1 MIIEK
6 SYKFYAAH
14 RNEELDDK
22 CRNIHGHRYG
32 IRCFFQVARNGSI
45 STLFGDFDGKIE
57 PFLKREYDH
66 AMLIHTADPLY
77 AALSEYMRRTGDVLR
92 LKRFGEPT
100 SVENL
105 AFRLFSEISAMGFTL
120 DRLEVQETDTS
131 TVEYTREDWKAD
143 TRRVRDRVSAAAR
156 MRRFPL
162 NTAERAS
169 CDTGVEPAAEPAYCD
184 AT

>member
-14 RNEELDDK
+14 RNEELNDK

-32 IRCFFQVARNGSI
+32 IRCFFHVQRRGSI
-45 STLFGDFDGKIE
+45 STLFGDFDARIE

-66 AMLIHTADPLY
+66 AMMIHINDPLY
-77 AALSEYMRRTGDVLR
+77 FALCQYMRRTGDVMR
-92 LKRFGEPT
+92 LKRFDHPT

-105 AFRLFSEISAMGFTL
+105 AQRLFSEISAMGFVL
-120 DRLEVQETDTS
+120 QKLEVQETDTS
-131 TVEYTREDWKAD
+131 TVVYTREDWMAD
-143 TRRVRDRVSAAAR
+143 NRRSRQAMRDALEHSHPHVQRI
-156 MRRFPL
+156 P
-162 NTAERAS
+162 RA
-169 CDTGVEPAAEPAYCD
+169 GPELAYCD

>member
-14 RNEELDDK
+14 RNEELHDK
-22 CRNIHGHRYG
+22 CRNLHGHRYG
-32 IRCFFQVARNGSI
+32 IRCLFRVERNGSI
-45 STLFGDFDGKIE
+45 STLFGDFDEKIE

-77 AALSEYMRRTGDVLR
+77 AALTDYMRRTGDVLR
-92 LKRFGEPT
+92 LKRFDAPT

-105 AFRLFSEISAMGFTL
+105 AFRLFSEILEMGFTL

-131 TVEYTREDWKAD
+131 TVVYTREDWKTD
-143 TRRVRDRVSAAAR
+143 QRRTGDRAPTAAR
-156 MRRFPL
+156 RR
-162 NTAERAS
+162 RAFSYAAGPDS
-169 CDTGVEPAAEPAYCD
+169 CQAAPASGEPAYCD